1 MERAG
6 ARRHAE
12 ADRSLEEM
20 NAPHPDWI
28 VPDWPA
34 PKGVSALITTR
45 AGGVSTGHFASFN
58 LGLRAGDDPQ
68 AVAANRTRLGAL
80 LPQPPRWLRQVHG
93 SVVVEA
99 DALGGEPEADA
110 AIARRPGTVCA
121 VLVADCIP
129 VLLADRAGTMVGIA
143 HAGWRGLARG
153 VIENTVR
160 AMTETG
166 RELIAYLGP
175 GIGPAVFE
183 VGEDVREAFL
193 ARDAGA
199 AAAFT
204 PHAAGKWLADLYLLA
219 RQSLQRSGVTEVH
232 GGTLCTFSDAQRFF
246 SYRRERTTG
255 RMAAL
260 IWRN

>member
-1 MERAG
+1 
-6 ARRHAE
+6 
-12 ADRSLEEM
+12 M

-34 PKGVSALITTR
+34 PAGVKAFITTR
-45 AGGVSTGHFASFN
+45 AGGVSTGPFASLN
-58 LGLRAGDDPQ
+58 LGMRAGDDPQ
-68 AVAANRTRLGAL
+68 AVAANRAELNRH

-93 SVVVEA
+93 SRVVEV
-99 DALGGEPEADA
+99 DALADEPEADA
-110 AIARRPGTVCA
+110 AVARRPGTVCA

-129 VLLADRAGTMVGIA
+129 VLLADRAGTTVGIA
-143 HAGWRGLARG
+143 HAGWRGLTRG
-153 VIENTVR
+153 VIENTVG
-160 AMTETG
+160 AMAG
-166 RELIAYLGP
+166 AGGDLIAYLGP
-175 GIGPAVFE
+175 GIGPAAFE
-183 VGEDVREAFL
+183 VGGDVREAFL

-204 PHAAGKWLADLYLLA
+204 PHVPGKWLADLYLLA
-219 RQSLQRSGVTEVH
+219 RQCLRRAGVGDVH
-232 GGTLCTFSDAQRFF
+232 GGALCTYSDARRFF